1 MPRVRTQGLAH
12 PPGLALCP
20 LTCPAF
26 EPSLAWT
33 AAETEGIIRKRQQ
46 AESLLPGQLGVR
58 NRALKLAVV
67 TAKGAVE
74 MCEELLNEMPDRE
87 PGEEAY
93 MQFEW
98 LPTKLWAARGAPPR
112 RRPRQRVGLALQ
124 EAACG
129 SALTAKQTL

>member
-1 MPRVRTQGLAH
+1 MLSDWSSVLERACLD
-12 PPGLALCP
+12 
-20 LTCPAF
+20 
-26 EPSLAWT
+26 T

-46 AESLLPGQLGVR
+46 AEGLLPGQLGVR
-58 NRALKLAVV
+58 NKALKLAVV

-98 LPTKLWAARGAPPR
+98 LPTKLWAARGELVRTCKGSNP
-112 RRPRQRVGLALQ
+112 GLTSAAL
-124 EAACG
+124 
-129 SALTAKQTL
+129 